1 MQTKGIKRNLHV
13 WLWRHYGFKYLI
25 EEYIPKYSGILIL
38 GISCIVINVDSF
50 TIFLSENRF
59 LFASILYWVHYID
72 QRWSARKWL
81 LWLSKTCFKFS
92 DTLLRKSASPSL
104 LLAYCLFVGHCK
116 MWNVNQKPICTPS
129 PLLYTFYL
137 QQESLSLRPMR
148 KH

>member
-59 LFASILYWVHYID
+59 LFASILYWVHCID

-92 DTLLRKSASPSL
+92 DTLLRKSASRLCCLHIVCLSAIARCEMWTKNLYAHL
-104 LLAYCLFVGHCK
+104 LLSFIHFIFNKNL
-116 MWNVNQKPICTPS
+116 
-129 PLLYTFYL
+129 
-137 QQESLSLRPMR
+137 
-148 KH
+148 